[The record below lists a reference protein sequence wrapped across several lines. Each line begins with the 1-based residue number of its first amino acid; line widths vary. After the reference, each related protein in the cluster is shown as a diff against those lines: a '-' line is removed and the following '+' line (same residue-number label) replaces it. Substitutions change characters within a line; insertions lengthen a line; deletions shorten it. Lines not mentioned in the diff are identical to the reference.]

1 MLTSGSK
8 IGGFLIGDLLGKG
21 AMGEVYKGEQ
31 LSLKRPVAIKRI
43 ATHLLENE
51 DMVKRFKREAQVLAK
66 VGHPNVVGVI
76 ECEEF
81 PDQSGDKH
89 LLLIMELIEGG
100 RSLKA
105 HLGKPIDWRL
115 ATCVVRMC
123 ADGLAAAFDQHVV
136 HRDIKP
142 DNIMMTHKGIAKLV
156 DFGLAKAAEST
167 ALTMQA
173 APMGTPLFM
182 SPEACRGEEIGH
194 AGDLYSLGV
203 SWWFMLVG
211 QYPFQAAN
219 LHGLLYKHI
228 SEPLPPPTGLFDHVP
243 PPIVK
248 LVYQCLAKDAADR
261 PSSAQRLV
269 EAIESLP
276 AQGLLIPRDAR
287 ELIAAG
293 SGGPSP
299 GGATTAATLVS
310 GKVDQTAATVV
321 GGNASPNDAT
331 AATALAN
338 AGRTVAADLS
348 PQGAVAA
355 TVVANLGPQPSAAT
369 ANTII
374 SPSTAAAQAA
384 TIVQTTQAPAPSGKG
399 GLIAGVV
406 VAVLALG
413 GAAAWFATRSPAEP
427 APKPADPLVATA
439 STTATPPPKPVMAP
453 VVVPVTGVQTTTPTP
468 VGEAPKPVAAPDP
481 VQTTPTVAA
490 VVTPPPEPP
499 KPIETPK
506 PVEPKSEPPKP
517 VIEPQAE
524 PTKPVVADP
533 PKPVIEPQA
542 DPPKP
547 VEQPKPEPPKPIEA
561 PKPEPPK
568 PIDTS
573 AFDQALSAKN
583 WKAAKSAADA
593 LPAPAQSDAQTKLSK
608 AASAQLKSTMLAA
621 RPLVANKQYAEAAKM
636 LTADIDAFSVADAP
650 TQDIYRKL
658 AVSVR
663 QAAQEAQENP

>member
-1 MLTSGSK
+1 MLTPGSK

-43 ATHLLENE
+43 AGHLLENE

-81 PDQSGDKH
+81 ADASGEKH

-115 ATCVVRMC
+115 ATTVVRMC
-123 ADGLAAAFDQHVV
+123 ADGLAAAFEQHVV

-203 SWWFMLVG
+203 SWWYMLTG
-211 QYPFQAAN
+211 QYPFQSAN

-228 SEPLPPPTGLFDHVP
+228 SEPLPTPTGLFDHVP
-243 PPIVK
+243 APIVK
-248 LVYQCLAKDAADR
+248 LVYQCLEKDPANR
-261 PSSAQRLV
+261 PASAIKLV

-293 SGGPSP
+293 SDGHPT

-310 GKVDQTAATVV
+310 GGKVDRTAATIIA
-321 GGNASPNDAT
+321 GGGDVTKAQEAT
-331 AATALAN
+331 APTAVPN
-338 AGRTVAADLS
+338 AARTVAGDLS
-348 PQGAVAA
+348 PHGAVAA
-355 TVVANLGPQPSAAT
+355 TVVAHLRPQAT
-369 ANTII
+369 VAPTV
-374 SPSTAAAQAA
+374 AAAG
-384 TIVQTTQAPAPSGKG
+384 GKG
-399 GLIAGVV
+399 GMIAAAV
-406 VAVLALG
+406 VAVLLLG
-413 GAAAWFATRSPAEP
+413 GTGAWFATRGGEAPAKP
-427 APKPADPLVATA
+427 ATPKPESVSARTE
-439 STTATPPPKPVMAP
+439 SPKPVIAVAP
-453 VVVPVTGVQTTTPTP
+453 LPIDTSKPAGQAAKPTP
-468 VGEAPKPVAAPDP
+468 VVEEAKPAAAAVAAPP
-481 VQTTPTVAA
+481 A
-490 VVTPPPEPP
+490 EPP
-499 KPIETPK
+499 KPI
-506 PVEPKSEPPKP
+506 VEEP
-517 VIEPQAE
+517 
-524 PTKPVVADP
+524 KPVVATVVAP
-533 PKPVIEPQA
+533 PLEQPKPPTEPL
-542 DPPKP
+542 
-547 VEQPKPEPPKPIEA
+547 KPEPPKPVVEAMQPAAAAPPAEA
-561 PKPEPPK
+561 PKPAAQAVPPETPK

-573 AFDQALSAKN
+573 AFDAALASRN
-583 WKAAKSAADA
+583 WKAAKAAADSLPEPARSEAIGKLGKAANAQIITTMKAAKGLYQDEKYQEAYVLLAADA
-593 LPAPAQSDAQTKLSK
+593 PLAPYADKTVLDSFLKLVNNVRET
-608 AASAQLKSTMLAA
+608 A
-621 RPLVANKQYAEAAKM
+621 KQ
-636 LTADIDAFSVADAP
+636 
-650 TQDIYRKL
+650 
-658 AVSVR
+658 
-663 QAAQEAQENP
+663 AQENP